1 VRDNTA
7 PALRPLA
14 RIVLSSL
21 LASLLVILVLAI
33 GAAQGTGDLTRITAA
48 SDGSRDSTHPSP
60 DATGTVIAFR
70 SDSDFLGQGIPDDQ
84 YEIWLYDTR
93 SVTYT
98 RVTTASD
105 ANRDSSSPWLS
116 ADGKIVAFT
125 SDSDFLGQSI
135 PDEQTEVWLYDTTT
149 LTYTRVTTASDA
161 NRDSLAY
168 HISADGTVI
177 AFISDSDLLGQ
188 SIPDEQSEVWLYDT
202 STLTYTRVTTASAA
216 NRDSWQPKLSSD
228 GTIVAFQSDS
238 DLLGQGVADGESE
251 IWLYDTGT
259 LTYTR
264 ITTGTPAGSDS
275 FQAWPSEDGT
285 LVAFSSYADFL
296 GEGILGAQ
304 GEIWLYDASTL
315 TVTRLTSASSA
326 DRDSY
331 LGSMS
336 ADGALLSFHSDSD
349 LLGEGIPDGVFE
361 VWLYDTTTLTFTRVT
376 SATDSNRS
384 CGNTRLSRDG
394 TVLAFKSDSD
404 FLGQAIPNDQDE
416 IWLKLMGH
424 RVYLPLVLRAAQ

>member
-1 VRDNTA
+1 LKPVG
-7 PALRPLA
+7 
-14 RIVLSSL
+14 RILLSTL
-21 LASLLVILVLAI
+21 LAGLLVILILSV
-33 GAAQGTGDLTRITAA
+33 GAAQSTSSLSRITVA
-48 SDGSRDSTHPSP
+48 SDSSRDSAFPSP
-60 DATGTVIAFR
+60 DASGTVIAFR

-93 SVTYT
+93 SLTYT

-105 ANRDSSSPWLS
+105 TNRDSDDPWLS
-116 ADGKIVAFT
+116 ADGTIVAFT

-168 HISADGTVI
+168 HISADGTVV
-177 AFISDSDLLGQ
+177 AFISDSDFLGQ
-188 SIPDEQSEVWLYDT
+188 SIPDEQMEVWLYDT
-202 STLTYTRVTTASAA
+202 STLTYTRVTTASASD
-216 NRDSWQPKLSSD
+216 RDSWQPKLNSD
-228 GTIVAFQSDS
+228 GTIVVFQSDS
-238 DLLGQGVADGESE
+238 DLLGQGVANGENE
-251 IWLYDTGT
+251 IWLYDTDT

-264 ITTGTPAGSDS
+264 ITTGTPAGRDS
-275 FQAWPSEDGT
+275 SQAWISEDGT

-296 GEGILGAQ
+296 GEGIPNAQ

-315 TVTRLTSASSA
+315 TVTRLTTASSA

-349 LLGEGIPDGVFE
+349 LLGEGVPDNVFE
-361 VWLYDTTTLTFTRVT
+361 VWLYDTTTLTFTRIT
-376 SATDSNRS
+376 SATDSSRGSSNS
-384 CGNTRLSRDG
+384 RLSRDG
-394 TVLAFKSDSD
+394 TVLAFRSDSD
-404 FLGQAIPNDQDE
+404 FLGQGIPDDQDE
-416 IWLKLMGH
+416 VWLKAIPH